1 MRGKKV
7 SHYEYR
13 VKNKLVD
20 KVIRN
25 RNILELKIN
34 VLESGLLWGITDI
47 DVAEKLAKKEK
58 ITVEELKEN
67 MVNKYLQNQ
76 TQQFKNIRKIRE
88 NVLIIW

>member
-25 RNILELKIN
+25 RNILELKN
-34 VLESGLLWGITDI
+34 
-47 DVAEKLAKKEK
+47 
-58 ITVEELKEN
+58 
-67 MVNKYLQNQ
+67 
-76 TQQFKNIRKIRE
+76 
-88 NVLIIW
+88 